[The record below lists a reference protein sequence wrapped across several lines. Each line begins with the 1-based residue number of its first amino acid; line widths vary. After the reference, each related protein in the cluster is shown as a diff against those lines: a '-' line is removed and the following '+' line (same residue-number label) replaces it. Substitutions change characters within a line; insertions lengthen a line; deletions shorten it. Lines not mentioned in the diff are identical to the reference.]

1 MVPSLQVRKLGPV
14 GQMAQV
20 TGIMRAVVLCASFPL
35 YRQPPEWH
43 LAQTKPLVTIRS
55 MKEVTREHDLVK
67 SRQAGIFCPQPPLLP
82 QQWRER
88 AGVGSQHGAWL
99 GGAA

>member
-35 YRQPPEWH
+35 PS
-43 LAQTKPLVTIRS
+43 A
-55 MKEVTREHDLVK
+55 
-67 SRQAGIFCPQPPLLP
+67 SRVAPGTDQALGDYPQH
-82 QQWRER
+82 E
-88 AGVGSQHGAWL
+88 GSHQGA
-99 GGAA
+99 